1 MAPLKKIRTDTAPP
15 PFSAYSQAVAVAS
28 GMRLLHVSGQVGVT
42 PDGTLA
48 DGEEAQHEQVWR
60 NLLAILAADGMNA
73 DDIVSVDAYVTRQ
86 SGVAL
91 YRQVRDRMLDGAT
104 PASTLLIVSGLADPS
119 WLVEI
124 AVVAAKSDD

>member
-1 MAPLKKIRTDTAPP
+1 MASLKKIQTETAPP
-15 PFSAYSQAVAVAS
+15 PFSAYSQAVGVPS
-28 GMRLLHVSGQVGVT
+28 GMRLLHISGQVGVT
-42 PDGTLA
+42 PDGTLSES
-48 DGEEAQHEQVWR
+48 EEAQHEQVWR

-104 PASTLLIVSGLADPS
+104 PASTLLIVSGLADPA

-124 AVVAAKSDD
+124 AVVAAKSDK